1 MADALPIIAIAT
13 GDPAG
18 IGPEISMKAALDPG
32 VRALCRPVL
41 FGEPTVVARHAKS
54 CGIDASIRAVD
65 RPEDAQ
71 IITGAI
77 SLVACPSEELS
88 DIDFGSTSAASGR
101 ASLFAAGQAIQAARS
116 GKVDAVV
123 AAPQNQTS
131 ISLAGIEFDGYPS
144 FVARQTGLDPRDVY
158 LMLCFDTVKIVHC
171 TLHVSV
177 REALALIT
185 RERVGHVIA
194 VADATLKRLG
204 IPAPKICVGGLN
216 PHAGEGGLFGSEE
229 AQIIKPAID
238 DAVAKGIHASGPF
251 GADTMFHKT
260 DVDVFIVMLHDQ
272 GHITAKLLARNA
284 TAGLAIGSPILFS
297 SVAHG
302 SGHDIVGKG
311 VADPTAMIEAV
322 TRLANAGAARAVA

>member
-54 CGIDASIRAVD
+54 CGIDAPVRMVERLEDVD
-65 RPEDAQ
+65 HGEN
-71 IITGAI
+71 AI

-88 DIDFGSTSAASGR
+88 DIGFGSTSAASGR

-238 DAVAKGIHASGPF
+238 DAVDHWRLKLDWRHRFAEHLELS
-251 GADTMFHKT
+251 
-260 DVDVFIVMLHDQ
+260 
-272 GHITAKLLARNA
+272 TAYTLLLAPR
-284 TAGLAIGSPILFS
+284 
-297 SVAHG
+297 
-302 SGHDIVGKG
+302 
-311 VADPTAMIEAV
+311 
-322 TRLANAGAARAVA
+322 AGAPDRLSHVPSLSLSYAF